1 MAKKR
6 NAVKLIYNVL
16 KLKKTSESVYVSRK
30 EKYAVNRK
38 KSGFHSGK
46 KQTRQCSVS
55 EKLEMKNL
63 FARGQ

>member
-30 EKYAVNRK
+30 EKYVANRK
-38 KSGFHSGK
+38 NLVFTQAKNK
-46 KQTRQCSVS
+46 PDSVRS
-55 EKLEMKNL
+55 AKNW
-63 FARGQ
+63 R

>member
-16 KLKKTSESVYVSRK
+16 KLKKNSESVYVSRK

-38 KSGFHSGK
+38 NLVFTQAK
-46 KQTRQCSVS
+46 KQPRQCSVS

-63 FARGQ
+63 VRQAL